1 MLLGT
6 LGPSLLVNM
15 SAGKGIYRA
24 GHGSKDLQSQT
35 GKGVIKAGY
44 QNEPRFTGVYSRVN
58 LPEKY
63 RMGHM

>member
-6 LGPSLLVNM
+6 LGASLLVHM

-24 GHGSKDLQSQT
+24 GHGSKDLQSQA

-44 QNEPRFTGVYSRVN
+44 GSKLDF
-58 LPEKY
+58 
-63 RMGHM
+63 